1 MDEVSALIEEIEG
14 TDQKI
19 KEEDSEDR
27 NSE

>member
-1 MDEVSALIEEIEG
+1 MYEVSAIIEEIEG

-19 KEEDSEDR
+19 KEEDSDDR